1 MPPYPSRPASRH
13 TVRRL
18 VYRLVLSSRSSVSF
32 LVSFFVSSCGAFCD
46 AARSVPRLVLRLV
59 SSSRLMRL
67 AVSSRGAGRSSCSVP
82 RSSCY
87 IVPARASLR
96 LVRLVGRGGL
106 AFASH
111 VVGHP
116 MPSRFLTRYARLRS
130 SVRPFVRSSS
140 WAWGVSGRLACGEI
154 ELTKTARFALYP
166 FPPHPVREGGL
177 ICPCPWRGD
186 GNRPRS
192 NDSETRGR
200 CRSARTLGLPYMPAG
215 CFR

>member
-1 MPPYPSRPASRH
+1 MRCG
-13 TVRRL
+13 V
-18 VYRLVLSSRSSVSF
+18 SSFVSP
-32 LVSFFVSSCGAFCD
+32 LVSSCGAFCD

-59 SSSRLMRL
+59 SSSRS
-67 AVSSRGAGRSSCSVP
+67 SSRLLVS
-82 RSSCY
+82 
-87 IVPARASLR
+87 SLR
-96 LVRLVGRGGL
+96 LVLYRAASSVSPYRLVGRGGL
-106 AFASH
+106 RVASLGRLAISFPL
-111 VVGHP
+111 VRRSASSASSVSSGGAVLLLRP
-116 MPSRFLTRYARLRS
+116 MSSDIPCRLVSLLTPFVRS

-200 CRSARTLGLPYMPAG
+200 CRSVLTLGLPYMPAG
-215 CFR
+215 RFR